1 MEPIKISVDVKI
13 DFSESVKNFVSE
25 LFSGVKASTSATPSA
40 PAKPVST
47 PAALTKPASA
57 PQASAAPAKPASAPQ
72 ASAAPATSAIS
83 IETVRQALAAKVN
96 SHREEI
102 KAKLNELGSPS
113 VTKLNPEKYG
123 EMLAFLNSLS

>member
-25 LFSGVKASTSATPSA
+25 LFSGVKASTPAA

-47 PAALTKPASA
+47 PATPAT
-57 PQASAAPAKPASAPQ
+57 PAAPAKPASAPQ
-72 ASAAPATSAIS
+72 APAAPAKPAPAPQAPAAPAIS

>member
-47 PAALTKPASA
+47 PAA
-57 PQASAAPAKPASAPQ
+57 PAKPASAPQ
-72 ASAAPATSAIS
+72 APAAPAKPAPAPQAPAAPAIS

>member
-25 LFSGVKASTSATPSA
+25 LFSGVKASTSATPAA

-47 PAALTKPASA
+47 PT
-57 PQASAAPAKPASAPQ
+57 APAKPASVPQAPVASSAKPVSAPQ
-72 ASAAPATSAIS
+72 APAAPAIS